1 MTPKQQMQSLLD
13 QLPDDCSLEQLQT
26 TVNSIILQ
34 RTRYTLTVEQD
45 TAVFQQQQ
53 FGAQEKLSHSEF
65 SNTERN
71 PAKAYSDWQE
81 MVSI

>member
-26 TVNSIILQ
+26 TVNSVILQ

-53 FGAQEKLSHSEF
+53 FGFRNEHPT
-65 SNTERN
+65 SNASKAERD
-71 PAKAYSDWQE
+71 PAKAYQDWRE